1 KCDWSSDVCAS
12 DLHLIQE
19 HVHLAARGG
28 GVKGGRE
35 LNTLNISEQR
45 VTDNMHAR
53 GVFVRQTGFMAVSLC
68 VCVCVCWAVCA
79 HTETHTHTP
88 THTHTDLETHMPTRV
103 AAHSHTHRKT
113 HAHIHPHFRAPL

>member
-1 KCDWSSDVCAS
+1 MFVNFCVEG
-12 DLHLIQE
+12 HLIQE

-68 VCVCVCWAVCA
+68 VCVSLCGLFLHVD
-79 HTETHTHTP
+79 T
-88 THTHTDLETHMPTRV
+88 
-103 AAHSHTHRKT
+103 
-113 HAHIHPHFRAPL
+113 